1 MTYFPIFQKQLFS
14 TTELSKGDKENLKKF
29 LQLLEKSGVW
39 EVIEKTKKDK
49 SLGGRSSYNPYR
61 LFAAII
67 YASSKHSG
75 SLRKIEES
83 IKYDLRFIL
92 IEGKGKND

>member
-1 MTYFPIFQKQLFS
+1 M
-14 TTELSKGDKENLKKF
+14 
-29 LQLLEKSGVW
+29 
-39 EVIEKTKKDK
+39 
-49 SLGGRSSYNPYR
+49 
-61 LFAAII
+61 I